1 MTMNAKWEFSRRD
14 ALLVAAGGV
23 AAALTAPG
31 AARADTATVSGLVFE
46 DKDGSGK
53 PGPGNPGL
61 AGVLVSNGKDIAV
74 TDADGRYTLPLPEE
88 AVIFVIKPAGFMP
101 PVDPATNLP
110 RFYRLHQPDGSPA
123 SLNLTFAGVPPTG
136 PLPPSV
142 DFALRRLDEPTA
154 FEVVL
159 FTDPQPESDVEVD
172 FIREDV
178 IEALAGT
185 KAQFGLTSGDIM
197 FDDLSLYDRYNAI
210 IGTIGLPWWNVGGN
224 HDLNFEA
231 PDRQRSRETFKRVF
245 GPNYY
250 AFFYSQTLFLMLDDV
265 DYLGTDKTRPH
276 GEGVYEGRLD
286 ATQLEFV
293 RNVLTHTP
301 PDTLIVMVLHIPL
314 RTYMDMPVHASSIE
328 KASRDELFALFEGRR
343 YTVSFSGHTHTTE
356 HHYFDAADGWKGAA
370 PHHHH
375 VMTAVSRLLVE
386 RALRSSRSRVRRQ
399 PRRLAERLPYPQRRR
414 QRLQDAVR
422 ACQGAERPPDPALD
436 RKPVPRRQSRDQV
449 PVPPRPAQ
457 RLTDRPR
464 DARRGDAGR
473 QRLRWRPEDEG
484 DDAHRRQ
491 RADRN
496 VAAPDARPVRR
507 GLVRAQRGDQEALDQ
522 GRGFLAYLDRAIA
535 PRSRRRRASR
545 RCRGG
550 HRIRRRRERAPRA
563 GGHGVGRS
571 ARARPRSLTEWAAP
585 SDFPVLCIFKGLQ
598 PGKFSPRSQET
609 ETAVKSVI
617 TVVIR

>member
-14 ALLVAAGGV
+14 ALLVAAGGI

-31 AARADTATVSGLVFE
+31 ATRADTATVSGLVFE

-154 FEVVL
+154 FEVVM

-301 PDTLIVMVLHIPL
+301 PETLIVMVLHIPL

-375 VMTAVSRLLVE
+375 VMTAVCGSWWSGPYDHRGVAYADSRDGSPNGFHILSVDGNAYKTRFVPAKEPNGRQIRLSIESQFHAANREIKYQFRPGQLNGSPIGRATLGAATLVANVFDGGPKTKVTMRIGDSAPIE
-386 RALRSSRSRVRRQ
+386 MS
-399 PRRLAERLPYPQRRR
+399 PRRMPDPFVEDLYARNEATKKPWIKAEVSSHIWTARLPH
-414 QRLQDAVR
+414 D
-422 ACQGAERPPDPALD
+422 LD
-436 RKPVPRRQSRDQV
+436 V
-449 PVPPRPAQ
+449 
-457 RLTDRPR
+457 
-464 DARRGDAGR
+464 G
-473 QRLRWRPEDEG
+473 
-484 DDAHRRQ
+484 AHRVVVE
-491 RADRN
+491 A
-496 VAAPDARPVRR
+496 VTEY
-507 GLVRAQRGDQEALDQ
+507 GDVVSGRLALEVT
-522 GRGFLAYLDRAIA
+522 G
-535 PRSRRRRASR
+535 
-545 RCRGG
+545 
-550 HRIRRRRERAPRA
+550 
-563 GGHGVGRS
+563 
-571 ARARPRSLTEWAAP
+571 
-585 SDFPVLCIFKGLQ
+585 
-598 PGKFSPRSQET
+598 
-609 ETAVKSVI
+609 
-617 TVVIR
+617 

>member
-14 ALLVAAGGV
+14 ALFVAAGGV
-23 AAALTAPG
+23 AAVLTTPG

-53 PGPGNPGL
+53 PGPGNSGL

-88 AVIFVIKPAGFMP
+88 AVIFVVKPAGFMP

-265 DYLGTDKTRPH
+265 DYLGTDKTKPH

-375 VMTAVSRLLVE
+375 VMTAVCGSWWSGPYDHRGVAYADSRDGSPNGFHILSVDGNAYKTRFVPAKEPNGRQIRLSIESQFHAANREIKYQFRPGQLNGSPIGRATLGAATLVANVFDGGPKTKVTM
-386 RALRSSRSRVRRQ
+386 RI
-399 PRRLAERLPYPQRRR
+399 
-414 QRLQDAVR
+414 
-422 ACQGAERPPDPALD
+422 GERPPIEMSPSRMPDPFVEDLYARNEATKKPWIKAEISSHIWTARLPHDLD
-436 RKPVPRRQSRDQV
+436 V
-449 PVPPRPAQ
+449 
-457 RLTDRPR
+457 
-464 DARRGDAGR
+464 G
-473 QRLRWRPEDEG
+473 
-484 DDAHRRQ
+484 AHRVVVE
-491 RADRN
+491 A
-496 VAAPDARPVRR
+496 VTEY
-507 GLVRAQRGDQEALDQ
+507 GDVVS
-522 GRGFLAYLDRAIA
+522 GRLAMEVT
-535 PRSRRRRASR
+535 
-545 RCRGG
+545 G
-550 HRIRRRRERAPRA
+550 
-563 GGHGVGRS
+563 
-571 ARARPRSLTEWAAP
+571 
-585 SDFPVLCIFKGLQ
+585 
-598 PGKFSPRSQET
+598 
-609 ETAVKSVI
+609 
-617 TVVIR
+617 

>member
-14 ALLVAAGGV
+14 ALFVAAGGV
-23 AAALTAPG
+23 AAVLTTPG

-53 PGPGNPGL
+53 PGPGNSGL

-88 AVIFVIKPAGFMP
+88 AVIFVVKPAGFMP

-265 DYLGTDKTRPH
+265 DYLGTDKTKPH

-375 VMTAVSRLLVE
+375 VMTAVCGSWWSGPYDHRGVAYADSRDGSPNGFHILSVDGNAYKTRFVPAKEPNGRQIRLSIESQFHAANREIKYQFRPGQLNGSPIGRATLGAATLVANVFDGGPKTKVTM
-386 RALRSSRSRVRRQ
+386 RI
-399 PRRLAERLPYPQRRR
+399 
-414 QRLQDAVR
+414 
-422 ACQGAERPPDPALD
+422 GERPPIEMSPSRMPDPFVEDLYARNEATKKPWIKAEISSHIWTARLPHDLD
-436 RKPVPRRQSRDQV
+436 V
-449 PVPPRPAQ
+449 
-457 RLTDRPR
+457 
-464 DARRGDAGR
+464 G
-473 QRLRWRPEDEG
+473 
-484 DDAHRRQ
+484 AHRVVVE
-491 RADRN
+491 A
-496 VAAPDARPVRR
+496 VTEY
-507 GLVRAQRGDQEALDQ
+507 GDVVSGRLALEVT
-522 GRGFLAYLDRAIA
+522 G
-535 PRSRRRRASR
+535 
-545 RCRGG
+545 
-550 HRIRRRRERAPRA
+550 
-563 GGHGVGRS
+563 
-571 ARARPRSLTEWAAP
+571 
-585 SDFPVLCIFKGLQ
+585 
-598 PGKFSPRSQET
+598 
-609 ETAVKSVI
+609 
-617 TVVIR
+617 